1 MQSGTRTHAP
11 IVSIRRWPRLAVALA
26 ALLVLAG
33 AIALALGV
41 GAAGPPP
48 AKAQASAAKP
58 NIVVL
63 LTDDQESRS
72 MRVMKRAAKLL
83 KRKGVTMKRFYDN
96 FPLCCPSRSTIL
108 TGQYAHNHNVLS
120 NSPPDGGYGVF
131 NELHGE
137 QLPADLAP
145 GGRLPDLLHR
155 QVPERVR
162 GAGRV
167 RDRPV
172 RRSPGLE
179 QLACAGAVAGPVLQ
193 LHAQQQRLA
202 APVHRPRGG
211 LLAPTSSPTK
221 AKRFIRSNAKSETPF
236 YLAARLRRATRRRRR
251 RPRAVLQPRRGP
263 GAPPPRDP
271 EGQVPQHAAALVQR
285 GGHLR
290 QAVADLRS
298 RRR

>member
-1 MQSGTRTHAP
+1 M
-11 IVSIRRWPRLAVALA
+11 ALA

-131 NELHGE
+131 NELHGSNY
-137 QLPADLAP
+137 LPIWLQEAGYQTSYIGKYLNGYAEPDEYGTVPSDVPRGWDNWHVLAP
-145 GGRLPDLLHR
+145 SRAQYFNYTLNNNGSLR
-155 QVPERVR
+155 QYT
-162 GAGRV
+162 
-167 RDRPV
+167 DREEDYSTDV
-172 RRSPGLE
+172 F
-179 QLACAGAVAGPVLQ
+179 
-193 LHAQQQRLA
+193 
-202 APVHRPRGG
+202 
-211 LLAPTSSPTK
+211 TSK

-251 RPRAVLQPRRGP
+251 
-263 GAPPPRDP
+263 
-271 EGQVPQHAAALVQR
+271 
-285 GGHLR
+285 
-290 QAVADLRS
+290 
-298 RRR
+298 